1 MTYTPAEANIL
12 AQMASMASDN
22 HTDAT
27 DMGFQCRAIQ
37 DSPAPK
43 MAANKGGDYAPVS
56 EAGCIVNKG
65 YESERIMPPLETR
78 FNKTLREPTSRA
90 GHPPPRTE
98 PPLALPTY
106 HGIEPPM
113 GKPRNATEEIAN
125 ARAEIERETK

>member
-12 AQMASMASDN
+12 AQMASMS
-22 HTDAT
+22 
-27 DMGFQCRAIQ
+27 
-37 DSPAPK
+37 
-43 MAANKGGDYAPVS
+43 
-56 EAGCIVNKG
+56 
-65 YESERIMPPLETR
+65 
-78 FNKTLREPTSRA
+78 
-90 GHPPPRTE
+90 